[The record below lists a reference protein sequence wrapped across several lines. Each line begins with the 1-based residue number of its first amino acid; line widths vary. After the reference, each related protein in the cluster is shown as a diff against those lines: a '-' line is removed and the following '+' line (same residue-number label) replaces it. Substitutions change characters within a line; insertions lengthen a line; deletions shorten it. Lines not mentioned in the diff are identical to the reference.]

1 MDTHIGTVRPSSGA
15 LPRETERL
23 RPARSPPRD
32 EFVLPVPDA
41 PSYSAANFF
50 RTQIMPVSLQDVRQ
64 AVTAVSGAVLD
75 TACVLSRT
83 LSDLSGAQVYLKFE
97 NHQFTASFKERGALN
112 KLLSLDAAQRKAGVI
127 AVSAGNHA
135 QGVAYHAKRLGIPAV
150 IVMPRFTPNVK
161 VEQTRAFGAEVILQ
175 GENFDEAK
183 AHALQVMAQRRLTLV
198 HPYDDEKVIA
208 GQGTIAV
215 EMLEAQPDLD
225 VLIVPVGGGGMI
237 AGMASAAT
245 AIRPGIELVGVQTM
259 RFPSMYAALKG
270 SQPVFGSNTI
280 AEGIAVREPGK
291 LTEEIIRR
299 LVADIVLVDEGD
311 LEEAM
316 LLLLEVEKTV
326 VEGAGAAGLA
336 GLLRHRGRFAGRK
349 VGIVLCGGNI
359 DPLTLAD
366 IIERGMVRT
375 GRLARLQVELRDLP
389 GSLAKVT
396 AALAQAN
403 ANIEEVHHERAFTRL
418 PVQSA
423 VVDFVLQTRGHDH
436 VRQVIDAVEAAGFKA
451 RLHNAD

>member
-1 MDTHIGTVRPSSGA
+1 MAVTLH
-15 LPRETERL
+15 
-23 RPARSPPRD
+23 
-32 EFVLPVPDA
+32 
-41 PSYSAANFF
+41 
-50 RTQIMPVSLQDVRQ
+50 DVRNAAS
-64 AVTAVSGAVLD
+64 AVAGSVLN
-75 TACVLSRT
+75 TACLLSRT
-83 LSDLSGAQVYLKFE
+83 LSEIAGAQVYLKFE
-97 NHQFTASFKERGALN
+97 NQQFTASFKERGALN
-112 KLLSLDAAQRKAGVI
+112 KLLSLDAGQRRAGVI

-135 QGVAYHAKRLGIPAV
+135 QGVAYYAKRLNIPAT

-183 AHALQVMAQRRLTLV
+183 AFALQLMARRGLTLV
-198 HPYDDEKVIA
+198 HPYDDENVIA
-208 GQGTIAV
+208 GQGTIAL
-215 EMLEAQPDLD
+215 EMLDAHPGLD
-225 VLIVPVGGGGMI
+225 ALIVPIGGGGMI
-237 AGMASAAT
+237 AGMAIAAKALDP
-245 AIRPGIELVGVQTM
+245 AIEIVGVETV

-270 SQPVFGSNTI
+270 SKPQFGANTI
-280 AEGIAVREPGK
+280 ADGIAVKEPGK
-291 LTEEIIRR
+291 LTLEIIRSQ
-299 LVADIVLVDEGD
+299 VSDIILVDEGD

-336 GLLRHRGRFAGRK
+336 GLLRRREKFAGK
-349 VGIVLCGGNI
+349 QVGIVLSGGNI
-359 DPLTLAD
+359 DPLMLAD

-389 GSLAKVT
+389 GALAKVT

-403 ANIEEVHHERAFTRL
+403 ANIEEVHHERAFTHL

-436 VRQVIDAVEAAGFKA
+436 VQQIIAALDTAGFKA
-451 RLHNAD
+451 RLHNE